1 MTAIVRLCLPRHRM
15 ELEQHFAAL
24 GAEDLRR
31 RFCHTITPEGVARWL
46 DSLIPIGVSSFG
58 IFNPGLEL
66 VAVGQFGASGRD
78 LDVGLSVLS
87 DYRRKGLAGAL
98 LYRAA
103 SFARARA
110 LTAVIV
116 HCLADNTP
124 MLSLARRIGMT
135 VEISQGEADGRLAL
149 RAGTALDF
157 WNEIAYDQAGIA
169 DSVAKSW
176 QVTAQKAIRPTDQ
189 TNDVH
194 LIARGTAS

>member
-87 DYRRKGLAGAL
+87 DYRRKGLAGLFSTALQAL
-98 LYRAA
+98 LG
-103 SFARARA
+103 
-110 LTAVIV
+110 
-116 HCLADNTP
+116 HEP
-124 MLSLARRIGMT
+124 
-135 VEISQGEADGRLAL
+135 
-149 RAGTALDF
+149 
-157 WNEIAYDQAGIA
+157 
-169 DSVAKSW
+169 
-176 QVTAQKAIRPTDQ
+176 
-189 TNDVH
+189 
-194 LIARGTAS
+194 